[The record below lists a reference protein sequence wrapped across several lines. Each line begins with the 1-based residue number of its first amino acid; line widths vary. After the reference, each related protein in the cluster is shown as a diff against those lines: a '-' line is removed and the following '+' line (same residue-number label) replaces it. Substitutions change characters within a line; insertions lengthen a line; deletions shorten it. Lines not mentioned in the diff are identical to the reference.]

1 MASFTK
7 TYNVEPTDVQRE
19 SLGRAC
25 LTSVGFWVN
34 SEKRDIFMTVNREEV
49 KGGIAA
55 IFVQKIEGSDYEF
68 PMGEVYIGK
77 RGGIHRNTLM
87 S

>member
-7 TYNVEPTDVQRE
+7 TYNVQPTDRQRE

-34 SEKRDIFMTVNREEV
+34 TEKRDIYMTVSREEA

-68 PMGEVYIGK
+68 PMGEVYIGQ
-77 RGGIHRNTLM
+77 RGGIQRNTLM
-87 S
+87 V